1 MPEIVVDGRA
11 VEAFDG
17 ELIIEAAERAGVF
30 IPRFC
35 YHPRMKPVGM
45 CRMCLVE
52 VSGPRGATLQPA
64 CYVSVS
70 DGQEISTESPAA
82 RKAQEG
88 VLEFLLVNHPL
99 DCPVCDKGGE
109 CPLQDQAVSHGP
121 GETRFN
127 EEKRHWAKPISLG
140 PLTLLDRE
148 RCIQCA
154 RCTRFAEEIAG
165 EPLID
170 FFGRGDKIEVAVF
183 PDRPFTSYF
192 SGNTVQI
199 CPVGALTSVP
209 YRFKSRPWDLEQVE
223 STCTYCAVGCRV
235 AVQSSAGSLVRY
247 LGIDSEPV
255 NQSWLCDRGR
265 YGFEASS
272 SSDRLTS
279 PLVRRDGELTRVGW
293 NEALQEVAS
302 GIRKASEAAGSGSSV
317 GIIGGAR
324 LANEDAYAW
333 SKLARTV
340 IGTDNVDAQLAD
352 GLPAELV
359 LGLPRATIADTCSAK
374 AVVVLAGDLREELP
388 VLHLRLRTAAAH
400 SGVPII
406 DCSPVPTSLAAI
418 ASSSL
423 TYRPG
428 ESVALARALASFQ
441 GAAEV
446 PGAAAEVRGAAAEVR
461 GAAAE
466 VPGAAAE
473 VRGAAVEVP
482 GIAAERWARVSEVL
496 GAALSN
502 APDGSGIVVVLG
514 RPSLTESPDQLAVAA
529 GVLAEAWP
537 GARFLP
543 ALRRANVLGALDM
556 GLAPGVLPGRVSLA
570 DGAEWFAERW
580 GSLPEDRGLDTREM
594 LEAAASGEL
603 TALVLV
609 GADPLADFPDRDLAT
624 RALEA
629 IPFLVAVDIFGN
641 ASVQLADVVL
651 PAAASVERGGSTTN
665 IEGRVTRLAQKVVP
679 PGVARADWMIAAGI
693 AETMGADLGLESL
706 EGIWREIEQVAPSHH
721 GCTLSALHGHDGAD
735 GIVVPVAS
743 APVGIG
749 AGGRDAAH
757 VGVRSID
764 PIATPGIASVYE
776 QGAPLDVGAATD
788 AGGGAATDARGA
800 ATDARGAPTDTGP
813 EAGPTERPVSRP
825 ALMTVRPGQFTAPVS
840 PQPDGYAFRLVTRR
854 ALYDHGT
861 LVQAAPSLAPLA
873 PTQALRLRSKEI
885 EQLGVREGDEVRVR
899 SAAAEL
905 IVPVVVDDTLPAGV
919 TVLPVGLVPVD
930 EPSATVLIDSSSVV
944 SEVRVETLG

>member
-1 MPEIVVDGRA
+1 MPEIVLDGRPVQA
-11 VEAFDG
+11 LDG
-17 ELIIEAAERAGVF
+17 ELIIDAAERAGVF

-64 CYVSVS
+64 CYLSVAE
-70 DGQEISTESPAA
+70 GQEINTTSPAA

-121 GETRFN
+121 GESRFA
-127 EEKRHWAKPISLG
+127 EEKRHWAKPIALG

-170 FFGRGDKIEVAVF
+170 FFGRGDRIEVAVF

-192 SGNTVQI
+192 SGNTVQV

-223 STCTYCAVGCRV
+223 STCTYCAVGCRM
-235 AVQSSAGSLVRY
+235 AVQSSAGSLVRH

-265 YGFEASS
+265 YGFEATSS
-272 SSDRLTS
+272 PDRLTT
-279 PLVRRDGELTRVGW
+279 PLVRRDGNLVRVGW
-293 NEALQEVAS
+293 NEALQEVANHLAEVS
-302 GIRKASEAAGSGSSV
+302 GTDGSGSSV

-333 SKLARTV
+333 SKLARAV
-340 IGTDNVDAQLAD
+340 IGTDNVDAQLGD

-359 LGLPRATIADTCSAK
+359 LGLPRATIADACSAK

-388 VLHLRLRTAAAH
+388 VLYLRLRAAAAH
-400 SGVPII
+400 SGVQII
-406 DCSPVPTSLAAI
+406 DCSPVATSLAPVAT
-418 ASSSL
+418 ASL

-428 ESVALARALASFQ
+428 ETMQLARSLVASQATEAPGVAVADMARARLA
-441 GAAEV
+441 
-446 PGAAAEVRGAAAEVR
+446 
-461 GAAAE
+461 
-466 VPGAAAE
+466 
-473 VRGAAVEVP
+473 
-482 GIAAERWARVSEVL
+482 L
-496 GAALSN
+496 GAAL
-502 APDGSGIVVVLG
+502 AEAADGSGVVVVLG
-514 RPSLTESPDQLAVAA
+514 RPSLTESPAQVAA
-529 GVLAEAWP
+529 AAATLAEAWP

-570 DGAEWFAERW
+570 DGAEWFAESW
-580 GSLPEDRGLDTREM
+580 GSVPRDQGLDCAEM
-594 LEAAASGEL
+594 LEAAASGEIG
-603 TALVLV
+603 TLVLL
-609 GADPLADFPDRDLAT
+609 GADPLADFPDRELAT
-624 RALEA
+624 RALESVRY
-629 IPFLVAVDIFGN
+629 LVAVDLFGH
-641 ASVQLADVVL
+641 ASAQLADVVL
-651 PAAASVERGGSTTN
+651 PASASVERGGSTTN
-665 IEGRVTRLAQKVVP
+665 IEGRITRLAQKLVP
-679 PGVARADWMIAAGI
+679 PGTARADWMIAAGI
-693 AETMGADLGLESL
+693 ADAMGADLGLESL
-706 EGIWREIEQVAPSHH
+706 EIIWDEIERLAPSHR
-721 GCTLSALHGHDGAD
+721 GCTLAALNGRAGAD
-735 GIVVPVAS
+735 GIVVPVAA
-743 APVGIG
+743 APVGVGGAIG
-749 AGGRDAAH
+749 ATAAGDRD
-757 VGVRSID
+757 GVRPID

-776 QGAPLDVGAATD
+776 QGAALDAGAAET
-788 AGGGAATDARGA
+788 AGS
-800 ATDARGAPTDTGP
+800 GP
-813 EAGPTERPVSRP
+813 NGSSENGHDDRSSSSRPPLLTVSR
-825 ALMTVRPGQFTAPVS
+825 GQFTAPES
-840 PQPDGYAFRLVTRR
+840 PHPNSYSFRLVTRR

-873 PTQALRLRSKEI
+873 PSQALRLRPKEI
-885 EQLGVREGDEVRVR
+885 EQLGVRQGDAVRVR

-905 IVPVVVDDTLPAGV
+905 VVQVEADDTLPAGV
-919 TVLPVGLVPVD
+919 TVLPVGLTPVD
-930 EPSATVLIDSSSVV
+930 EPSVTALIDVSALV
-944 SEVRVETLG
+944 SEVRVETLA